1 MNFLERR
8 LQALAFQKRVG
19 NIKTGG
25 RPQPHD
31 PIAHVILGCLT
42 PAGLSANGK
51 GSKQLFPAFCLTL
64 RELGFATHICT
75 SHREVE
81 RRIDKVKAAILI
93 NVFGEDH
100 NDIASP
106 HMIRLESKAT
116 AVFNRAQMGAVIAD
130 KQRSLE
136 HFTKFGVP
144 MPPQPSAEGLTFS
157 NARTGTARTVNL
169 VSGTQ
174 KLDEGRYNRAMINT
188 VQAFEGRSYHTTV
201 RLMCV
206 ADQIVHAMVRARPV
220 EDENPSVH
228 NKDTPLDPQLLGH
241 LQQKLVNDQLV
252 VLQQIAR
259 NMNDAIGP
267 CFVAHDI
274 LFDQHS
280 GDAFVC
286 EAGLKFFDQTFQKHI
301 LPVRKSVSFHEL
313 LFDERRYAQ
322 KAADLFVDWVKSNV
336 LRS

>member
-1 MNFLERR
+1 MNFIERR

-19 NIKTGG
+19 NLKAGG
-25 RPQPHD
+25 HPQPQN

-51 GSKQLFPAFCLTL
+51 GSKQLFPAFCQNL

-75 SHREVE
+75 SHRQIEH
-81 RRIDKVKAAILI
+81 RIDKAKVAILI
-93 NVFGEDH
+93 NIFGEDH

-106 HMIRLESKAT
+106 QMIHLENKTA
-116 AVFNRAQMGAVIAD
+116 AVFNRAKMGTIIAD

-144 MPPQPSAEGLTFS
+144 MPPKPSADGVTFS
-157 NARTGTARTVNL
+157 NARTGTARTVSL

-174 KLDEGRYNRAMINT
+174 ELDEGRYNRAMINT
-188 VQAFEGRSYHTTV
+188 VQTFEGRSYHTTV

-206 ADQIVHAMVRARPV
+206 ADQIVHAMVRARTV

-228 NKDTPLDPQLLGH
+228 SKNTPLDPKLLGH
-241 LQQKLVNDQLV
+241 LQQKLVDDQQET
-252 VLQQIAR
+252 LQQIAR
-259 NMNDAIGP
+259 SMNDAIGP

-274 LFDQHS
+274 LFDEHS
-280 GDAFVC
+280 RDAFVC

-301 LPVRKSVSFHEL
+301 LPIGKSVPFHEL
-313 LFDERRYAQ
+313 L
-322 KAADLFVDWVKSNV
+322 V
-336 LRS
+336 